1 MSHVVAASA
10 NQSST
15 QDIDMEY
22 LDTNVDSADGC
33 LAKDK

>member
-1 MSHVVAASA
+1 MNHVVAASA
-10 NQSST
+10 NQSSS

-22 LDTNVDSADGC
+22 LDTNVDSTDGC

>member
-10 NQSST
+10 NQSSS

-22 LDTNVDSADGC
+22 LDTNVDSADRC
-33 LAKDK
+33 LTKDK